1 MKYQKAYKWKSRKL
15 YGENE
20 DWMGKSIEK
29 YRADDSEDPFF
40 SHFFTLQIFAWK
52 VASERKK
59 LPKFFKNQFFHSF
72 LPKFYLFFF
81 CFSFISFN
89 FPSQVLIFLFAVR
102 FRYAQSTHW
111 GTLIRPPYPPQR
123 SLAFAR
129 SYVPLFLFFLVYLLK
144 IFLKNLIFIKNSH
157 K

>member
-1 MKYQKAYKWKSRKL
+1 MKYQKAYKWKSKKL

-20 DWMGKSIEK
+20 DWMRKSIEK
-29 YRADDSEDPFF
+29 YRTDDSDDPFF

-59 LPKFFKNQFFHSF
+59 LPKFFKNQFFHSL
-72 LPKFYLFFF
+72 LPKFYLFFLH
-81 CFSFISFN
+81 FSSISSN
-89 FPSQVLIFLFAVR
+89 FLSQVLIFLFAVR

-129 SYVPLFLFFLVYLLK
+129 SYIPSFLFF
-144 IFLKNLIFIKNSH
+144 
-157 K
+157 

>member
-20 DWMGKSIEK
+20 VWMGKSIGK
-29 YRADDSEDPFF
+29 CRTDDSEAPFF

-72 LPKFYLFFF
+72 LPKFYLFFLHF
-81 CFSFISFN
+81 HSISFN
-89 FPSQVLIFLFAVR
+89 FLFQVLIFLFAVR

-129 SYVPLFLFFLVYLLK
+129 SYFPPFIFFILL
-144 IFLKNLIFIKNSH
+144 IKNFH

>member
-1 MKYQKAYKWKSRKL
+1 MEYQKVYKWKSKKI

-20 DWMGKSIEK
+20 VWMRKSIEK
-29 YRADDSEDPFF
+29 YRTDDSDDPFF

-59 LPKFFKNQFFHSF
+59 LPKFFKNKFFHSF

-81 CFSFISFN
+81 IFPLSHSIFSFKSLF
-89 FPSQVLIFLFAVR
+89 FFFAVR

-129 SYVPLFLFFLVYLLK
+129 SYVPLFLFF
-144 IFLKNLIFIKNSH
+144 
-157 K
+157 

>member
-1 MKYQKAYKWKSRKL
+1 MEYQKAYRWKSKKI
-15 YGENE
+15 YGENKG
-20 DWMGKSIEK
+20 WMGKSIEK
-29 YRADDSEDPFF
+29 YRTDDSDDPFF
-40 SHFFTLQIFAWK
+40 SHFFTLQIFTWK

-59 LPKFFKNQFFHSF
+59 LPKFFKNKFFHSF
-72 LPKFYLFFF
+72 LPKFYLFSFIF
-81 CFSFISFN
+81 PFISFN

-129 SYVPLFLFFLVYLLK
+129 SYVPPFLFF
-144 IFLKNLIFIKNSH
+144 
-157 K
+157 

>member
-1 MKYQKAYKWKSRKL
+1 MEYQKVYRWESKKI

-20 DWMGKSIEK
+20 GWMGKSIGK
-29 YRADDSEDPFF
+29 YRTDDSDDPFF

-59 LPKFFKNQFFHSF
+59 LPKFFKNQFFHSL

-81 CFSFISFN
+81 IFPSISFN

-129 SYVPLFLFFLVYLLK
+129 SYVPPFYFFSLL
-144 IFLKNLIFIKNSH
+144 IKNFH